1 MVRGRSQKC
10 EQMRSSISAEI
21 DGELSEFESILL
33 RGHLDR
39 CGDCRM
45 FKVDAE
51 RLATALRVAPL
62 EPLSRPVAVP
72 SRRRSVLSLR
82 VPAAAAVAVVMIVF
96 GGVFASLHSGVVIH
110 SSPPSGAE
118 FNSLDLRAMQLQ
130 KTQWTTNQLRL
141 RRAQTQASQISRHP
155 RPQD

>member
-10 EQMRSSISAEI
+10 GQMRSSISAEL

-39 CGDCRM
+39 CQDCRM
-45 FKVDAE
+45 FKLDAE

-62 EPLSRPVAVP
+62 EPLSRPVVVP
-72 SRRRSVLSLR
+72 SRRRSISLR

-96 GGVFASLHSGVVIH
+96 GGVFASLRSGTVIH
-110 SSPPSGAE
+110 PSPPTGAA
-118 FNSLDLRAMQLQ
+118 FSSLDLRNMQLQ
-130 KTQWTTNQLRL
+130 KTQRTNNQLRL
-141 RRAQTQASQISRHP
+141 RRAQTQASQIPRHP
-155 RPQD
+155 GPQN

>member
-1 MVRGRSQKC
+1 
-10 EQMRSSISAEI
+10 MRSSISVEL

-39 CGDCRM
+39 CQDCRM
-45 FKVDAE
+45 FKADAE

-82 VPAAAAVAVVMIVF
+82 LPAAAAVAVVMIVF
-96 GGVFASLHSGVVIH
+96 GGVFASLHSGAVIH
-110 SSPPSGAE
+110 ASPPPEAA
-118 FNSLDLRAMQLQ
+118 FNSLDLRVMQLQ
-130 KTQWTTNQLRL
+130 KAQRTTNQLRV
-141 RRAQTQASQISRHP
+141 RRAQTQASQIPRHP
-155 RPQD
+155 GSQN

>member
-1 MVRGRSQKC
+1 MRGRSQKC
-10 EQMRSSISAEI
+10 EQMRGSISAEL

-39 CGDCRM
+39 CQDCRM

-96 GGVFASLHSGVVIH
+96 GGVFASLRSGAVIH
-110 SSPPSGAE
+110 PSPPPGAA
-118 FNSLDLRAMQLQ
+118 FSSLDLRTMQLQ
-130 KTQWTTNQLRL
+130 KTQRTNNQLRV
-141 RRAQTQASQISRHP
+141 RQAQTLASQIPRHP
-155 RPQD
+155 GPQN

>member
-10 EQMRSSISAEI
+10 EPVPSSISAEI
-21 DGELSEFESILL
+21 DGELSEFESILV

-82 VPAAAAVAVVMIVF
+82 VPAAAAVAVVMVVF
-96 GGVFASLHSGVVIH
+96 GGAVASGPRGAVL
-110 SSPPSGAE
+110 PSA
-118 FNSLDLRAMQLQ
+118 
-130 KTQWTTNQLRL
+130 
-141 RRAQTQASQISRHP
+141 
-155 RPQD
+155 

>member
-1 MVRGRSQKC
+1 MVLGRSQKC
-10 EQMRSSISAEI
+10 EQMRSSISAEL

-39 CGDCRM
+39 CQDCRM
-45 FKVDAE
+45 FKFDAE

-96 GGVFASLHSGVVIH
+96 GGVFASLHSGGVIH

-118 FNSLDLRAMQLQ
+118 FSSLDLRAMQLQ
-130 KTQWTTNQLRL
+130 KTQRTNDQLRL
-141 RRAQTQASQISRHP
+141 RRAQTQASQIPRHP
-155 RPQD
+155 GPQN